1 MIIMRNVLFNFFPVK
16 LSNRQLTFV
25 LAFVIG
31 LISGLAAVILKNAVY
46 YTNVFLTSGFRVSE
60 TNWMFLLYPV
70 VGLLLTVL
78 YVKYLVKDSISHG
91 ISNILYAISK
101 KNSLL
106 KRHNMY
112 TSMVA
117 STLTVGF
124 GGSVGLEAPIVLTGS
139 AVGSWLGQRFHLNYK
154 TITLLV
160 ACGATGAVAGIFK
173 APIAGVL
180 FALEVLML
188 DLTMASLLPLMIS
201 AVTATSVAWL
211 LMGDTVLFSY
221 SLTDIFT
228 VSELPAFLILGVF
241 TGLISIYFNQVLRL
255 VEGRMDAIPSVWL
268 RLLIGGV
275 VLAFLIVL
283 FPPLY
288 GEGYNALH
296 SLLKGNPGE
305 ILANSWWFNKIQD
318 PWIFLGAIL
327 GIILVKAIA
336 TGVTTG
342 AGGVGGVFAPSLFL
356 GGLSGFFLAR
366 LLNTLGMINVSE
378 THFTLVGMAG
388 VMSGVMRSPLTAMF
402 LIAEITG
409 GYLLII
415 PLMLTVAISYITAHL
430 VEPHS
435 VYTRRLASRGEL
447 ITHNK
452 DRAALTRM
460 NIRGLIEHDIQSVT
474 PDQTLGELV
483 QVVAKSTRNVFP
495 VLDSSGT
502 FMGLI
507 IMERLRPVMFKTEQY
522 QTTRCRNLMYTPEY
536 LVEVSDSVEE
546 IARKIQASGKYILVV
561 LDQGKYLGCVSRARV
576 FSKYREMMKEMSED

>member
-1 MIIMRNVLFNFFPVK
+1 
-16 LSNRQLTFV
+16 
-25 LAFVIG
+25 
-31 LISGLAAVILKNAVY
+31 NAVH
-46 YTNVFLTSGFRVSE
+46 YTNLFLTSGFRMSGA
-60 TNWMFLLYPV
+60 NWLFLLYPV
-70 VGLLLTVL
+70 IGLLLTVL
-78 YVKYLVKDSISHG
+78 FVKYFVKDSIAHG

-112 TSMVA
+112 TSMIA

-154 TITLLV
+154 SITLLV
-160 ACGATGAVAGIFK
+160 ACGATGAIAAIFK

-180 FALEVLML
+180 FSLEVLML
-188 DLTMASLLPLMIS
+188 DLTMASLLPLMIA
-201 AVTATSVAWL
+201 AVTATSIAWL
-211 LMGDTVLFSY
+211 LMGDSVLFSY
-221 SLTDIFT
+221 SLKDIFT

-241 TGLISIYFNQVLRL
+241 TGVISIYFGQGLRL
-255 VEGRMDAIPSVWL
+255 VEGRMDAIRSVWA
-268 RLLIGGV
+268 RWLIGGSI
-275 VLAFLIVL
+275 LALLIVM

-288 GEGYNALH
+288 GEGYSSLVDLLNGNAAGIFA
-296 SLLKGNPGE
+296 K
-305 ILANSWWFNKIQD
+305 SWWYSEVNH
-318 PWIFLGAIL
+318 PWIFLGVISGTIL
-327 GIILVKAIA
+327 LKVVA

-366 LLNTLGMINVSE
+366 LLNMLGMANVSE
-378 THFTLVGMAG
+378 VHFTLVGMAG

-415 PLMLTVAISYITAHL
+415 PLMLTVAIAYITAHL

-452 DRAALTRM
+452 DKAAFTRM
-460 NIRGLIEHDIQSVT
+460 NIRGLIEKDIHPVS
-474 PDQTLGELV
+474 PEQTLGELV
-483 QVVAKSTRNVFP
+483 QVVAQSTRNVFP
-495 VLDSSGT
+495 VLDPDGK
-502 FMGLI
+502 FLGLI
-507 IMERLRPVMFKTEQY
+507 IMERLRPVMFQTENYKTML
-522 QTTRCRNLMYTPEY
+522 CKDLMYTPEY
-536 LVEVSDSVEE
+536 LVEVSDTVEQ
-546 IARKIQASGKYILVV
+546 IAQKIQASGKYILVV
-561 LDQGKYLGCVSRARV
+561 LDQGKYIGCVSRAQV
-576 FSKYREMMKEMSED
+576 FSKYRELMKEMSED

>member
-1 MIIMRNVLFNFFPVK
+1 MKKGPLNYLSEK
-16 LSNRQLTFV
+16 LSGSQFIFV
-25 LAFVIG
+25 LAFIVG

-46 YTNVFLTSGFRVSE
+46 YTNAFLTSGFRVSE
-60 TNWMFLLYPV
+60 ANWLFLLYPV
-70 VGLLLTVL
+70 VGLFLTVL

-91 ISNILYAISK
+91 ISKILYAISK

-124 GGSVGLEAPIVLTGS
+124 GGSVGLEAPVVLTGS

-154 TITLLV
+154 SVTLLL

-180 FALEVLML
+180 FSLEVLML
-188 DLTMASLLPLMIS
+188 DLTMASVLPLMIA
-201 AVTATSVAWL
+201 AVTATSVTWL
-211 LMGDTVLFSY
+211 LMGDAVLFSY
-221 SLTDIFT
+221 SLTDVFT

-241 TGLISIYFNQVLRL
+241 TGAVSIYFSQGLRL
-255 VEGRMDAIPSVWL
+255 VEGKMGTIRSVWL
-268 RLLIGGV
+268 RWLIGGGI
-275 VLAFLIVL
+275 LALLIVL

-288 GEGYNALH
+288 GEGYHALH

-305 ILANSWWFNKIQD
+305 ILAKSWWFAYVQD

-327 GIILVKAIA
+327 GIILVKVIA
-336 TGVTTG
+336 TAVTTG

-366 LLNTLGMINVSE
+366 LLNTLGMGNVSE
-378 THFTLVGMAG
+378 IHFTLVGMAG
-388 VMSGVMRSPLTAMF
+388 VMSGVMRSPMTAMF

-415 PLMLTVAISYITAHL
+415 PLMLTVAIAYITAHL

-435 VYTRRLASRGEL
+435 VYARRLATRGEL

-452 DRAALTRM
+452 DKAAFTRM
-460 NIRGLIEHDIQSVT
+460 NIRGLIEHDVQSVS

-483 QVVAKSTRNVFP
+483 QVVAQSNRNVFP
-495 VLDSSGT
+495 VLNSDGD

-522 QTTRCRNLMYTPEY
+522 QTTFCRDLMYMPEY
-536 LVEVSDSVEE
+536 LVEVSDTVEQ
-546 IARKIQASGKYILVV
+546 IAQKIQASGKYILVV
-561 LDQGKYLGCVSRARV
+561 LDQGKYLGCVSRARI

>member
-1 MIIMRNVLFNFFPVK
+1 MIK
-16 LSNRQLTFV
+16 TSSNNTITGKPNIRQLIFV
-25 LAFVIG
+25 LAVCIG
-31 LISGLAAVILKNAVY
+31 LISGLAAVILKNAVH
-46 YTNVFLTSGFRVSE
+46 YTNLFLTSGFRMSGA
-60 TNWMFLLYPV
+60 NWLFLLYPV
-70 VGLLLTVL
+70 IGLLLTVL
-78 YVKYLVKDSISHG
+78 FVKYFVKDSIAHG

-112 TSMVA
+112 TSMIA

-154 TITLLV
+154 SITLLV
-160 ACGATGAVAGIFK
+160 ACGATGAIAAIFK

-180 FALEVLML
+180 FSLEVLML
-188 DLTMASLLPLMIS
+188 DLTMASLLPLMIA
-201 AVTATSVAWL
+201 AVTATSIAWL
-211 LMGDTVLFSY
+211 LMGDSVLFSY
-221 SLTDIFT
+221 SLKDIFT

-241 TGLISIYFNQVLRL
+241 TGVISIYFGQGLRL
-255 VEGRMDAIPSVWL
+255 VEGRMDAIRSVWA
-268 RLLIGGV
+268 RWLIGGSI
-275 VLAFLIVL
+275 LALLIVM

-288 GEGYNALH
+288 GEGYSSLVDLLNGNAAGIFA
-296 SLLKGNPGE
+296 K
-305 ILANSWWFNKIQD
+305 SWWYSEVNH
-318 PWIFLGAIL
+318 PWIFLGVISGTIL
-327 GIILVKAIA
+327 LKVVA

-366 LLNTLGMINVSE
+366 LLNMLGMANVSE
-378 THFTLVGMAG
+378 VHFTLVGMAG

-415 PLMLTVAISYITAHL
+415 PLMLTVAIAYITAHL

-452 DRAALTRM
+452 DKAAFTRM
-460 NIRGLIEHDIQSVT
+460 NIRGLIEKDIHPVS
-474 PDQTLGELV
+474 PEQTLGELV
-483 QVVAKSTRNVFP
+483 QVVAQSTRNVFP
-495 VLDSSGT
+495 VLDPDGK
-502 FMGLI
+502 FLGLI
-507 IMERLRPVMFKTEQY
+507 IMERLRPVMFQTENYKTML
-522 QTTRCRNLMYTPEY
+522 CKDLMYTPEY
-536 LVEVSDSVEE
+536 LVEVSDTVEQ
-546 IARKIQASGKYILVV
+546 IAQKIQASGKYILVV
-561 LDQGKYLGCVSRARV
+561 LDQGKYIGCVSRAQV
-576 FSKYREMMKEMSED
+576 FSKYRELMKEMSED

>member
-1 MIIMRNVLFNFFPVK
+1 MAGKNIFSLLTGK
-16 LSNRQLTFV
+16 TSGRQLIFI
-25 LAFVIG
+25 LAVAIG
-31 LISGLAAVILKNAVY
+31 LLSGLAAVVLKNAVH
-46 YTNVFLTSGFRVSE
+46 YTHVFLTSGFRVSE
-60 TNWMFLLYPV
+60 ANWLYLLYPLA
-70 VGLLLTVL
+70 GLLLTVL

-106 KRHNMY
+106 KRHNMH

-139 AVGSWLGQRFHLNYK
+139 AFGSWLGQRFHLNYK
-154 TITLLV
+154 SITLLV

-188 DLTMASLLPLMIS
+188 DLTMASMLPLMIS

-211 LMGDTVLFSY
+211 FMGDSVLFAY
-221 SLTDIFT
+221 SLTDVFT
-228 VSELPAFLILGVF
+228 VSELPAFLMLGVF
-241 TGLISIYFNQVLRL
+241 CGLISIYFTMGLRL
-255 VEGRMDAIPSVWL
+255 VEGKMDTIKSVWIRWITGGL
-268 RLLIGGV
+268 ILALLIV
-275 VLAFLIVL
+275 I

-288 GEGYNALH
+288 GEGYDALH
-296 SLLKGNPGE
+296 SLLMGNPGE
-305 ILANSWWFNKIQD
+305 ILAKSWWFDKIQD
-318 PWIFLGAIL
+318 PMIFLGAIL
-327 GIILVKAIA
+327 GIILVKVIA
-336 TGVTTG
+336 TAVTTG

-366 LLNTLGMINVSE
+366 LLNTFSVFNVSE

-409 GYLLII
+409 GYVLII
-415 PLMLTVAISYITAHL
+415 PLMLTVAIAVITAQL

-435 VYTRRLASRGEL
+435 VYTRRLAQRGEL

-452 DRAALTRM
+452 DKATFTRM
-460 NIRGLIEHDIQSVT
+460 NIKGLIEHDILPVS

-483 QVVAKSTRNVFP
+483 QVVADSTRNVFP
-495 VLDSSGT
+495 VLDSSGK
-502 FMGLI
+502 FLGLI

-522 QTTRCRNLMYTPEY
+522 QTTRCSDLMYMPEY
-536 LVEVSDSVEE
+536 LVEVSDSVEQ
-546 IARKIQASGKYILVV
+546 IAQKIQASGKYILVV
-561 LDQGKYLGCVSRARV
+561 LDQGKYIGCVSRARV

>member
-1 MIIMRNVLFNFFPVK
+1 MKKELFSILSVK
-16 LSNRQLTFV
+16 LTSRQLIFI
-25 LAFVIG
+25 LAIFIG
-31 LISGLAAVILKNAVY
+31 LISGLAAVILKNAVH
-46 YTNVFLTSGFRVSE
+46 YTNVFLTSGFRISE
-60 TNWMFLLYPV
+60 ANWMFLLYPV
-70 VGLLLTVL
+70 VGLFLTVL
-78 YVKYLVKDSISHG
+78 YVKFLVKDSISHG
-91 ISNILYAISK
+91 ISKILYAISK

-106 KRHNMY
+106 RRHNMY

-124 GGSVGLEAPIVLTGS
+124 GGSVGLEAPAVLTGS

-154 TITLLV
+154 SVTLLV

-188 DLTMASLLPLMIS
+188 DLTMASLLPLMIA

-211 LMGDTVLFSY
+211 LMGDAGLFSY
-221 SLTDIFT
+221 SLADIFT

-241 TGLISIYFNQVLRL
+241 TGVISIYFSQGLRW
-255 VEGRMDAIPSVWL
+255 VEGKMGTIQSVWA
-268 RLLIGGV
+268 RWLIGGTA
-275 VLAFLIVL
+275 LAMLIVL

-296 SLLKGNPGE
+296 SLLMENPGE
-305 ILANSWWFNKIQD
+305 IFANSLWFDKIHE

-327 GIILVKAIA
+327 GTILLKVIA

-366 LLNTLGMINVSE
+366 LLNTMGMINVSE

-435 VYTRRLASRGEL
+435 VYTGRLAKRGEL

-452 DRAALTRM
+452 DKAALTRM
-460 NIRGLIEHDIQSVT
+460 NIRGLIEHDIQPVS
-474 PDQTLGELV
+474 PGQTLGELV
-483 QVVAKSTRNVFP
+483 QVVAQSIRNVFP
-495 VLDSSGT
+495 VLDESGT
-502 FMGLI
+502 FLGLI
-507 IMERLRPVMFKTEQY
+507 IMERLRPVMFKTDQY
-522 QTTRCRNLMYTPEY
+522 ETIICKDLMYTPEY
-536 LVEVSDSVEE
+536 LVEVSDTVEQ
-546 IARKIQASGKYILVV
+546 IVQKIQASGKYILVV
-561 LDQGKYLGCVSRARV
+561 LDQGKYIGCVSRARV

>member
-1 MIIMRNVLFNFFPVK
+1 MKDTGYSFFSLK
-16 LSNRQLTFV
+16 LSAGQLTYV
-25 LAFVIG
+25 LAIVTG
-31 LISGLAAVILKNAVY
+31 LISGLAAVLLKNAVH

-60 TNWMFLLYPV
+60 ANWLFLLYPIT
-70 VGLLLTVL
+70 GLLLTVL
-78 YVKYLVKDSISHG
+78 YVKYLVRDSLSHG
-91 ISNILYAISK
+91 ISKILYAISK

-106 KRHNMY
+106 KRHNIH
-112 TSMVA
+112 TSIVG

-180 FALEVLML
+180 FALEVLMI
-188 DLTMASLLPLMIS
+188 DLTMASLLPLMIA

-211 LMGDTVLFSY
+211 FMGDAVLFSY
-221 SLTDIFT
+221 SLTDVFT
-228 VSELPAFLILGVF
+228 VSELPAFLLLGVF
-241 TGLISIYFNQVLRL
+241 TGLISIYFSQGLRL
-255 VEGRMDAIPSVWL
+255 IEEKMDSIPSGWVRWL
-268 RLLIGGV
+268 AGGL
-275 VLAFLIVL
+275 VLSLLIVL

-288 GEGYNALH
+288 GEGYR
-296 SLLKGNPGE
+296 SLTLLLTGNPGE
-305 ILANSWWFNKIQD
+305 VLANSWWFTKIQD

-327 GIILVKAIA
+327 GIILLKVIA
-336 TGVTTG
+336 TGVTMG
-342 AGGVGGVFAPSLFL
+342 AGGVGGVFAPCLFL
-356 GGLSGFFLAR
+356 GGISGFFLAR
-366 LLNTLGMINVSE
+366 LLNTIGMVNVSE

-415 PLMLTVAISYITAHL
+415 PLMLTGAISYLTAHF

-452 DRAALTRM
+452 DKAALTRM
-460 NIRGLIEHDIQSVT
+460 NIRGLIEHDIQPVR

-483 QVVAKSTRNVFP
+483 QVVAQSTRNVFP
-495 VLDSSGT
+495 VLDASGT
-502 FMGLI
+502 FLGLI

-522 QTTRCRNLMYTPEY
+522 QSTVCRDLMYTPEY
-536 LVEVSDSVEE
+536 LVEVSDNVEL
-546 IARKIQASGKYILVV
+546 IAQKIQASGKYILVV
-561 LDQGKYLGCVSRARV
+561 LDHGKYVGCVSRARV
-576 FSKYREMMKEMSED
+576 FSKYRELMKEMSED